1 MGRPASPGNSAG
13 ALLALSVDQIEGQ
26 VTGMILAFGGGVYL
40 QIGGVECMAKINI
53 SCSKC
58 SLGFRVMSLAAFA
71 VGAVAIGLVL
81 LDHEHCAAAGA
92 DAATDPHAGHG
103 HKLL

>member
-1 MGRPASPGNSAG
+1 M
-13 ALLALSVDQIEGQ
+13 LSVDELEGQ

-40 QIGGVECMAKINI
+40 QIGGVECMAKISV

-58 SLGFRVMSLAAFA
+58 DLTFRLMSLASFA

-81 LDHEHCAAAGA
+81 LDHEHCVAGGGDGA
-92 DAATDPHAGHG
+92 DPHAGHG
-103 HKLL
+103 HKLF